1 MGDQQRNW
9 FYAIPHKWSST
20 TFMVHR
26 LRNNYQKWIHGS
38 CTKITKST
46 SENTTRKTTF
56 FGEVHNDIIPQHLQT
71 KNKRHKSNDNVINY
85 SHSKGV
91 TSSLEVLI

>member
-26 LRNNYQKWIHGS
+26 LRNNYQKLIHVDRVQ
-38 CTKITKST
+38 KLLNQHP
-46 SENTTRKTTF
+46 ENTTRKTTF

-71 KNKRHKSNDNVINY
+71 KNS
-85 SHSKGV
+85 V
-91 TSSLEVLI
+91 TSQTIMSLTILILKV